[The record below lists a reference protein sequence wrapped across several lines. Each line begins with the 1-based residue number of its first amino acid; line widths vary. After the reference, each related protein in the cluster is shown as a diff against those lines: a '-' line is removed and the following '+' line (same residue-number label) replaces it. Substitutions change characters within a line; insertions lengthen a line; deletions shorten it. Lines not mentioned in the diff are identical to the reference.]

1 MVVKMKRL
9 LFIEYYKLF
18 RNKKNWLLILACI
31 VLFLFIGIQNMSLD
45 RQYMEHRLDY
55 LEDEADSAMLMRD
68 DLEKKMTG
76 LDKSSKEWEQLKEEY
91 DYWAWETEASRLLSG
106 YYHNVNTVYG
116 EDQKIAEL
124 SIQRNQKLID
134 AIHKEYT
141 GMLYQFSTPQR
152 EVEESQKE
160 IYIMQKLLD
169 NNKEELKENPSLS
182 FLYSSPYEMNGFNYL
197 ARAFDGILYI
207 FVIMLL
213 YLFISDCYT
222 KEMEQGSYK
231 FYMTTPY
238 KRTTIILAKI
248 ITVVSFSLFLLG
260 LSLGIGFLVFSFLNG
275 IGDIQYPNIIGK
287 NLTTPCGKYLIKLGA
302 MVTISI
308 ITLIVSFFYFSLYT
322 KKQTTLIAIGS
333 CILLCVYFIYA
344 LFGLSNV
351 HIVELPFISQIYVSK
366 LLQQK
371 NNLIGIGAVNIILI
385 VCFIKLSVSRFSKLD
400 LKDG

>member
-1 MVVKMKRL
+1 MQNDLYKNERYQLRTNNNHKAKQIISETGAAVQEKEMNVLSVLLSQEQPLKQVIKKLVEADVEIEDIEKKSLALKVFILLYMVVKMKRL

-18 RNKKNWLLILACI
+18 RNKKNWLMILACI

-213 YLFISDCYT
+213 YLFYI
-222 KEMEQGSYK
+222 
-231 FYMTTPY
+231 
-238 KRTTIILAKI
+238 
-248 ITVVSFSLFLLG
+248 
-260 LSLGIGFLVFSFLNG
+260 
-275 IGDIQYPNIIGK
+275 
-287 NLTTPCGKYLIKLGA
+287 
-302 MVTISI
+302 
-308 ITLIVSFFYFSLYT
+308 
-322 KKQTTLIAIGS
+322 
-333 CILLCVYFIYA
+333 
-344 LFGLSNV
+344 
-351 HIVELPFISQIYVSK
+351 
-366 LLQQK
+366 
-371 NNLIGIGAVNIILI
+371 
-385 VCFIKLSVSRFSKLD
+385 
-400 LKDG
+400 